1 MMKDLKG
8 LSVTELEE
16 FAVSLAEKPFRG
28 RQLFEWLY
36 HRRATTFAE
45 MVNIPAVFRRRLESE
60 ARIGALTLVDRQ
72 RSGSDGTTK
81 LLFALEDGTK
91 IESVLIPP
99 RTSFRDVEGVL
110 PVDDAAGDGTV
121 VRAAAGDT
129 SSAGDTPATE
139 RLTLCVSTQVG
150 CPLDCVFCATAT
162 MGFHR
167 NLSAGEI
174 VDQVMSAEQIAGRKI
189 TNVVYMGMGEPLL
202 NYDEVMKSV
211 GIISTGLKITA
222 RRITISTAGWVPGI
236 RRMAD
241 EKRRVKLAISLHSLD
256 ERARE
261 ELMPLTKKHSLADLL
276 DAARYYYAATKQRIT
291 FEYILFD
298 GWNDSDADVRRIVAL
313 LNSIPGKVNIIP
325 FHSIAFSQP
334 SSMPTTLRPASPAAI
349 DAFAAKLRAG
359 HVTTFVRS
367 SSGEDINA
375 ACGQLAVGHTD
386 RARRGGAPKPAGS
399 AGRSRRPI
407 ATH

>member
-8 LSVTELEE
+8 LSSTEIEE
-16 FAVSLAEKPFRG
+16 YAVSLGEKSFRG

-36 HRRATTFAE
+36 HRRAVTFAE
-45 MVNIPAVFRRRLESE
+45 MMNIPAAFRRRLETE
-60 ARIGALTLVDRQ
+60 ARIGSLELLERK
-72 RSGSDGTTK
+72 RSETDGTTK
-81 LLFALEDGTK
+81 LLFALEDGK
-91 IESVLIPP
+91 CIESVLIPP
-99 RTSFRDVEGVL
+99 RTSFRDGEEGTSED
-110 PVDDAAGDGTV
+110 PTAENPTAEEPTADDPTAE
-121 VRAAAGDT
+121 
-129 SSAGDTPATE
+129 E

-174 VDQVMSAEQIAGRKI
+174 VDQVMSAERIAGRRL

-211 GIISTGLKITA
+211 DLISTGLKITA
-222 RRITISTAGWVPGI
+222 RRITISTVGWTPGI

-241 EKRRVKLAISLHSLD
+241 EKRRVKLAISLHTLD

-261 ELMPLTKKHSLADLL
+261 QLMPVTKKHSLADLL
-276 DAARYYYAATKQRIT
+276 DAAGYYYQQTKQRIT

-298 GWNDSDADVRRIVAL
+298 GWNDTDADVRRLVAL
-313 LNSIPGKVNIIP
+313 VKRIPGKVNIIP
-325 FHSIAFSQP
+325 FHSITFSQP
-334 SSMPTTLRPASPAAI
+334 AGMPASLKPASPEAI
-349 DAFAAKLRAG
+349 NAFAAKLRAG

-375 ACGQLAVGHTD
+375 ACGQLAVGHGA
-386 RARRGGAPKPAGS
+386 RARRTPPAEPAAPAPGT
-399 AGRSRRPI
+399 RRPVES
-407 ATH
+407 H